1 MKKELEKNQRQRSM
15 TLKLNKETLR
25 LLESAQLRHVEGGGS
40 NSYCWG
46 TWACC
51 QEN

>member
-1 MKKELEKNQRQRSM
+1 MKKDLQKNQGQKRL

-25 LLESAQLRHVEGGGS
+25 LLESTELRHAEGAGT

-46 TWACC
+46 TWTCC